1 MLRKYIRFMYDALPA
16 DAPGAPTL
24 EAVVA
29 SVKSIKT
36 DADKTI
42 MAMQSKIDD
51 LVKSNA
57 TPAEIAQFKADI
69 TKNAADIKTVN
80 DYVEKLQKEGL
91 SNNPAARTKS
101 LRDEL
106 GEIMEKNHA
115 SIAANK
121 GGKTPMEFD
130 AKAMMQKADMSFTG
144 NTTGTVV
151 APEYNPV
158 IYGPPNQVPHIRSL
172 INVGTTSSNAYW
184 YTQTKLKA
192 GSPVPGIIDP
202 GVVKTQLE
210 YQFDGIMVPVIKIAG
225 YVRLPEEMVD
235 DIEGMTSFLQNYL
248 PEEVLKVED
257 TQILR
262 GTGTANKQF
271 NGLFTTSPLY
281 VPSIGVDPLES
292 WDVLA
297 DANAQL
303 MNKWYVATRTLVNP
317 IDWMFLVTRKSTDGI
332 YSTPTLL
339 YNAPLSIAGVPV
351 QPHPL
356 VLQDQFLTGYFPAA
370 ELKIKRGLTVRFYDQ
385 DQDNAIKNM
394 ITVVAEERA
403 AFANYYPD
411 AFLQGDFGRIS

>member
-1 MLRKYIRFMYDALPA
+1 MFRPFLKFYT
-16 DAPGAPTL
+16 DAPSDGGATL
-24 EAVVA
+24 EVVVA
-29 SVKSIKT
+29 SVKSIKG
-36 DADKTI
+36 DVDKTI
-42 MAMQSKIDD
+42 TAMQAKIAD
-51 LVKSNA
+51 LVDNNA
-57 TPAEIAQFKADI
+57 TPAEIKQWKADI
-69 TKNAADIKTVN
+69 TKNAADIKIVN
-80 DYVEKLQKEGL
+80 DYVEKLQKEGANKL
-91 SNNPAARTKS
+91 NGNRSKS
-101 LRDEL
+101 LREEL
-106 GEIMEKNHA
+106 GEIMEKNHEA
-115 SIAANK
+115 IAANK

-130 AKAMMQKADMSFTG
+130 AKALIQKADMSFTG

-158 IYGPPNQVPHIRSL
+158 IYGPPNQLPHIRTL

-184 YTQTKLKA
+184 YTQGKLKA

-202 GVVKTQLE
+202 GATKTQIE
-210 YQFDGIMVPVIKIAG
+210 YQFDGIMVPVLKIAG

-271 NGLFTTSPLY
+271 NGLFTTSPAY
-281 VPSIGVDPLES
+281 VPSTGVDPLES

-303 MNKWYVATRTLVNP
+303 MNKWFAATRTLVNP

-339 YNAPLSIAGVPV
+339 YSAPLSIAGVPV

-356 VLQDQFLTGYFPAA
+356 VLQDQFLTGNFPAV
-370 ELKIKRGLTVRFYDQ
+370 ELKVKRGLTVRFYDQ

-403 AFANYYPD
+403 AMANYYPD
-411 AFLQGDFGRIS
+411 AFIQGDFGRLS

>member
-1 MLRKYIRFMYDALPA
+1 MFRKYIRFMYDALPT
-16 DAPGAPTL
+16 DAPGATTL
-24 EAVVA
+24 DQVVIK
-29 SVKSIKT
+29 VNSIK
-36 DADKTI
+36 DSADKTI
-42 MAMQSKIDD
+42 MAMQTKIDD
-51 LVKSNA
+51 LVKGNA
-57 TPAEIAQFKADI
+57 TPAEIKEWKESIA
-69 TKNAADIKTVN
+69 KNAADIKLVN
-80 DYVEKLQKEGL
+80 EYVEKLQKEGIGK
-91 SNNPAARTKS
+91 PGAAKTKS

-106 GEIMEKNHA
+106 GEIMEKNHEA
-115 SIAANK
+115 ITKNK
-121 GGKTPMEFD
+121 GGKTPLEFD
-130 AKAMMQKADMSFTG
+130 AKAIIQKADMSFTN

-158 IYGPPNQVPHIRSL
+158 IYGPPNQVPHIRTF

-184 YTQTKLKA
+184 YTQAKLKT

-202 GVVKTQLE
+202 GQLKTQIE
-210 YQFDGIMVPVIKIAG
+210 YQFDGVMVPVIKIAG
-225 YVRLPEEMVD
+225 YLRLPEEMVD

-257 TQILR
+257 AQILR

-271 NGLFTTSPLY
+271 NGLFTTSPVY
-281 VPSIGVDPLES
+281 TPSAGVDPLES

-303 MNKWYVATRTLVNP
+303 LNKWYVSTRTLVNP
-317 IDWMFLVTRKSTDGI
+317 IDWMFLATRKSTDGI

-339 YNAPLSIAGVPV
+339 YNAPLSIAGVQV
-351 QPHPL
+351 TPHPL
-356 VLQDQFLTGYFPAA
+356 VNIDQFLTGWFPAA

-385 DQDNAIKNM
+385 DQDNAIRNM

-411 AFLQGDFGRIS
+411 AFLQGDFGRVS

>member
-1 MLRKYIRFMYDALPA
+1 MFRPFLKFYT
-16 DAPGAPTL
+16 DAPGDGGATI
-24 EAVVA
+24 ETVVA

-36 DADKTI
+36 DVEKTVS
-42 MAMQSKIDD
+42 AMQEKIAD
-51 LVKSNA
+51 LVKNNA
-57 TPAEIAQFKADI
+57 TPAEIKEWKEGIA
-69 TKNAADIKTVN
+69 KNAADIKIVN
-80 DYVEKLQKEGL
+80 DYVEKLQKEGVGAGA
-91 SNNPAARTKS
+91 AARTKS
-101 LRDEL
+101 LREEL
-106 GEIMEKNHA
+106 GEIMEKNHE
-115 SIAANK
+115 SIQKNK
-121 GGKTPMEFD
+121 GGKTPLEFD
-130 AKAMMQKADMSFTG
+130 AKAMIQKADMSFTG

-158 IYGPPNQVPHIRSL
+158 IYGPPNQVPHIRTL
-172 INVGTTSSNAYW
+172 INVGATSSNAYW
-184 YTQTKLKA
+184 YTQAKLKA

-202 GVVKTQLE
+202 GQTKTQIE

-271 NGLFTTSPLY
+271 NGLFTSSPLY
-281 VPSIGVDPLES
+281 APSAGVDPLES

-303 MNKWYVATRTLVNP
+303 MNQWYVATRTLVNP

-403 AFANYYPD
+403 AFANYYPN
-411 AFLQGDFGRIS
+411 AFIQGDFGRIS